1 MKIEIRRLNKML
13 FILPSIS
20 MDYEYGFISFVW
32 LRWGIFIGKQ
42 RMEEQQ

>member
-1 MKIEIRRLNKML
+1 MKIQTGKLNKML
-13 FILPSIS
+13 FIIPSIS
-20 MDYEYGFISFVW
+20 IDYEHNFISLVW